1 MNFSWAMELDPKG
14 INNQI
19 KEAIDKRYA
28 TDEDESQI
36 DDSGRFKI
44 LMFMDA
50 LFLVSSVHIDQSTLV
65 YLGKL
70 TLNVYLL
77 VIFKEFFIFHML
89 VCTCIQWGINRY
101 FSVTIFDI
109 ELHNVI
115 LISLAYPILLDRMIK
130 NSPFQFY

>member
-50 LFLVSSVHIDQSTLV
+50 LFLVSSGHIDQSTLV

-70 TLNVYLL
+70 ISNVY
-77 VIFKEFFIFHML
+77 
-89 VCTCIQWGINRY
+89 
-101 FSVTIFDI
+101 
-109 ELHNVI
+109 
-115 LISLAYPILLDRMIK
+115 
-130 NSPFQFY
+130 

>member
-50 LFLVSSVHIDQSTLV
+50 LLLVSSVHIDQSTLV

-70 TLNVYLL
+70 TLNVHVY
-77 VIFKEFFIFHML
+77 
-89 VCTCIQWGINRY
+89 
-101 FSVTIFDI
+101 
-109 ELHNVI
+109 
-115 LISLAYPILLDRMIK
+115 
-130 NSPFQFY
+130 

>member
-50 LFLVSSVHIDQSTLV
+50 LFLVSSVPIDQSTLV

-70 TLNVYLL
+70 TLNVY
-77 VIFKEFFIFHML
+77 
-89 VCTCIQWGINRY
+89 
-101 FSVTIFDI
+101 
-109 ELHNVI
+109 
-115 LISLAYPILLDRMIK
+115 
-130 NSPFQFY
+130 

>member
-50 LFLVSSVHIDQSTLV
+50 LLLVSSVHIDQSTLV
-65 YLGKL
+65 YLG
-70 TLNVYLL
+70 
-77 VIFKEFFIFHML
+77 
-89 VCTCIQWGINRY
+89 
-101 FSVTIFDI
+101 
-109 ELHNVI
+109 
-115 LISLAYPILLDRMIK
+115 
-130 NSPFQFY
+130 

>member
-50 LFLVSSVHIDQSTLV
+50 LFLVSSVYIDQSTLV

-70 TLNVYLL
+70 TLNVY
-77 VIFKEFFIFHML
+77 
-89 VCTCIQWGINRY
+89 
-101 FSVTIFDI
+101 
-109 ELHNVI
+109 
-115 LISLAYPILLDRMIK
+115 
-130 NSPFQFY
+130 